1 MIAVLGATGTIGRR
15 VVAELS
21 RKRGVIRALVRTVP
35 ANPIGSVDYV
45 QIDLTKKESIELA
58 LDRVEKLFLLS
69 PIGEAQSVSELNIVT
84 SAAKQGVRRI
94 VKLSVM
100 HADPVSP
107 IEFAR
112 IHGSLEEAI
121 RASGCEWTF
130 IRPNMFLQNLFW
142 YKTALQ
148 QGQLPLPLADAPVS
162 HVDANDVASVSA
174 TALLDDAHAEKSY
187 TVTGPA
193 AVTGTEMASVL
204 SEVLHKAISYQPL
217 SRASFQA
224 YLQSTGE
231 TPYVVAAEVGLFSY
245 WSEGHGSQVTGDVA
259 QVTGRAAT
267 SLKTFAHRERA
278 NLL

>member
-1 MIAVLGATGTIGRR
+1 MIAVLGASGTIGRR

-21 RKRGVIRALVRTVP
+21 RQQAAVRALVRTIP
-35 ANPIGSVDYV
+35 AKPIEAVDYV
-45 QIDLTKKESIELA
+45 QIDLTKGESIEGA
-58 LDRVEKLFLLS
+58 LDGVEKLFLLS
-69 PIGEAQSVSELNIVT
+69 SNGEAQSIAEANIVR

-100 HADPVSP
+100 HADPSSP

-112 IHGSLEEAI
+112 IHGRVEDSVKS
-121 RASGCEWTF
+121 SGCEWTF

-162 HVDANDVASVSA
+162 HVDADDIASVSA
-174 TALLDDAHAEKSY
+174 VTLLDDSHAGKTY
-187 TVTGPA
+187 TITGPA
-193 AVTGTEMASVL
+193 AVTGTELASTL

-217 SRASFQA
+217 SSARFED
-224 YLQSTGE
+224 YLKSTGE
-231 TPYVVAAEVGLFSY
+231 THYVVAAEVGLFSY
-245 WSEGHGSQVTGDVA
+245 WSEGHGSQVTDDIA

-267 SLKTFAHRERA
+267 SLEKFADRERA